1 MARCYWRLAGNSD
14 EVIADLP
21 LLTPRLERESA
32 INAKGF
38 RNERWA
44 RAGWAGQFLA
54 DVEPVLVPTLKPG
67 DVAIMNNL
75 GSHKGRAVRTALRKA
90 RAHLLFLPPYSP
102 HLNPIEQAFAKLKS
116 QTSKADERSI
126 ETVWRRIGALL
137 DMFSAQK
144 CANYI
149 RHAGYA
155 ST

>member
-1 MARCYWRLAGNSD
+1 MGRWWSRTPGSSE